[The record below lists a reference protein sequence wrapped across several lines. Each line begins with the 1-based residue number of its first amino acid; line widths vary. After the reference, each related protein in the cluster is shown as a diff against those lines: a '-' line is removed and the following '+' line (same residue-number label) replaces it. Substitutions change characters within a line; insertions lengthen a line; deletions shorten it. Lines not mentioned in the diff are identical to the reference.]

1 MRTFD
6 DVFTAFGGPARLAE
20 AIGIEP
26 FHAQTMKTRG
36 NIPAGYFVDVA
47 AAAEQLTKEGRGE
60 LEWVTVEA
68 LAAIAKDKLEARGRK
83 AEPAEAG
90 RP

>member
-6 DVFTAFGGPARLAE
+6 DVFTAFEGPARLAE

-36 NIPAGYFVDVA
+36 SIPAAYFLRVA
-47 AAAEQLTKEGRGE
+47 AAAERLGLQAI
-60 LEWVTVEA
+60 TVED
-68 LAAIAKDKLEARGRK
+68 LAAM
-83 AEPAEAG
+83 AEAKAQSKKTESAEV